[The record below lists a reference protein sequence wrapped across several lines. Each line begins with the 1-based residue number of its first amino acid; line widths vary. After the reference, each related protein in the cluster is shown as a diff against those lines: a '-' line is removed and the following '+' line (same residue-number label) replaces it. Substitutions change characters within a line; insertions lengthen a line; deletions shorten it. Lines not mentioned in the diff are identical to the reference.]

1 MAKQKVSFMGQI
13 KEVKSRVLVTG
24 DKGGRM
30 VIEFNLYKDSNL
42 IGRLDN
48 LVKPDEEVRV
58 TIEE

>member
-24 DKGGRM
+24 DKGGRV
-30 VIEFNLYKDSNL
+30 VIEFNLYKDSDL